1 MDSTNVEV
9 RWKELPSSPF
19 KAFCP
24 VLAKFRQI
32 QKVWGL
38 TTQNKEAELTV
49 GAGKPR
55 VWTLEEP
62 RGQREGLRAGLGPA
76 QSPQG
81 SLEVEVSGH
90 PRRSY

>member
-19 KAFCP
+19 KAFCQFWP
-24 VLAKFRQI
+24 
-32 QKVWGL
+32 
-38 TTQNKEAELTV
+38 TQTDTESLGFDYVKQRSRAHSGSRKARSVDLGRT
-49 GAGKPR
+49 
-55 VWTLEEP
+55 

-76 QSPQG
+76 QSPQD
-81 SLEVEVSGH
+81 SLEVEVSRH